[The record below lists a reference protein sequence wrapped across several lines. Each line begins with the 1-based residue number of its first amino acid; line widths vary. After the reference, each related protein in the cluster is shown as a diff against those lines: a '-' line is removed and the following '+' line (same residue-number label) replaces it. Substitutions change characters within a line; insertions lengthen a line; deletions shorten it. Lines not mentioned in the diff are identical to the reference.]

1 MRKYIAIMLVIL
13 IISMGVAFQ
22 ASFAAAYTDEVFI
35 EDEALSYGLK
45 SILNKPVD
53 EPLTTEDLA
62 SLKVVD
68 LRSLGIKSLAGL
80 EHAVNMTHL
89 RLSGNEISDLAPISK
104 IKTLREV
111 DVRSNY
117 ITSIEELAEL
127 TDLGRLYISNNGVAS
142 IEVVSNFPRLH
153 TLLIS
158 GNPIDRLDALE
169 EAKALSWLEATDNG
183 ITDIS
188 VLAELPALRYIQLDN
203 NEIEDLSP
211 LDHLTETLEGISM
224 NNNEITDIA
233 PLASLTN
240 LRSIQLANN
249 QIYDLA
255 PLADLAELSELQL
268 SGNRIW
274 DISPLAEHDFIY
286 YPANRVGNV
295 LEYYSLGLADNYLDL
310 SEGSDTLDIFE
321 EITANDRD
329 KRSQGELQRLIIGS
343 STAYAGSM
351 EFSLETAPYISDNRT
366 YVPLRFAAE
375 QLGADVEWNPDHS
388 EVTIQAGDTTI
399 RWEEGSRQVNV
410 NGRIERY
417 DVPLMQQHGSLFV
430 PVRFI
435 SDQLNADTAFIN
447 ETKTALIFNKE

>member
-1 MRKYIAIMLVIL
+1 MGKYISIILIFL
-13 IISMGVAFQ
+13 IISMSVAGQ
-22 ASFAAAYTDEVFI
+22 ASFAKAYNEEIFI

-45 SILNKPVD
+45 SILNKPAN
-53 EPLTTEDLA
+53 EPLTAEDLA
-62 SLKVVD
+62 SLTVVD

-89 RLSGNEISDLAPISK
+89 RLSGNEISDLAPISE
-104 IKTLREV
+104 IETLREV
-111 DVRSNY
+111 DVRNNY
-117 ITSIEELAEL
+117 VTSIEELAGL

-142 IEVVSNFPRLH
+142 IEAVRNFPRLH

-158 GNPIDRLDALE
+158 GNPVQSLNALE

-188 VLAELPALRYIQLDN
+188 VLAELPSLRYIQLDN
-203 NEIEDLSP
+203 NHIENLSP
-211 LDHLTETLEGISM
+211 LEHLTETLEGISM

-233 PLASLTN
+233 PLASLTS
-240 LRSIQLANN
+240 LRSIKLANN

-255 PLADLAELSELQL
+255 PLEDLAELSELQL

-274 DISPLAEHDFIY
+274 DISPLADHDFIY
-286 YPANRVGNV
+286 FPANRNGNV
-295 LEYYSLGLADNYLDL
+295 QEYYSLGLADNYLDL

-321 EITANDRD
+321 KITANDRD

-343 STAYAGSM
+343 STAYAGSVG
-351 EFSLETAPYISDNRT
+351 FPLESAPYISDNRT

-375 QLGADVEWNPDHS
+375 QLGADVEWNQDLS
-388 EVTIQAGDTTI
+388 EVTIQNGETTI
-399 RWEEGSRQVNV
+399 RWREGSRQVDV
-410 NGRIERY
+410 DGRIERY
-417 DVPLMQQHGSLFV
+417 DVPLMKQHGSLFV

-447 ETKTALIFNKE
+447 KTKTTLIFD